1 MIRPLIAF
9 LLLASTAFG
18 QIDISWTTQKS
29 VTGLVNPRT
38 VGTRILVADESN
50 PVASRVVIVK
60 VVTAAKFVKLSA
72 RKSLFEFADLEKLS
86 DNEWLITAPGKYL
99 VEAVTFDPATG
110 IDERRIE
117 ITFGEPEP
125 VPPPKPDPIPV
136 PPPKPDVANAYNVG
150 HISYTNAPRNVVEA
164 SSIASIY
171 RVGASK
177 LFGANNNPLLDI
189 EGILKEIDSQF
200 IAKSPKDAGW
210 VKWKVAVGDAMR
222 AEQIK
227 RKTFSRQDWYACLI
241 EVAASLEA
249 VR

>member
-1 MIRPLIAF
+1 MRPLIAF
-9 LLLASTAFG
+9 LFLASTAFG

-50 PVASRVVIVK
+50 PVASRVAIVK

-125 VPPPKPDPIPV
+125 PPKPDPV
-136 PPPKPDVANAYNVG
+136 PPPKPNPVPEDEFGNIGQRASLLAVGLPKVAEVAVLY
-150 HISYTNAPRNVVEA
+150 RNGAKRLA
-164 SSIASIY
+164 SDPTASIDIVSAEL
-171 RVGASK
+171 RDRRLALLGAESTK
-177 LFGANNNPLLDI
+177 YAALIAEI
-189 EGILKEIDSQF
+189 KKEQDARWPMGRGVFASF
-200 IAKSPKDAGW
+200 YAAIATG
-210 VKWKVAVGDAMR
+210 
-222 AEQIK
+222 
-227 RKTFSRQDWYACLI
+227 
-241 EVAASLEA
+241 LEA
-249 VR
+249 VK

>member
-1 MIRPLIAF
+1 MFRSLIAF
-9 LLLASTAFG
+9 LFIASTAFG

-29 VTGLVNPRT
+29 VSGLVNPRT
-38 VGTRILVADESN
+38 VGARVLVAEESI
-50 PVASRVVIVK
+50 PVATRVAIVK
-60 VVTAAKFVKLSA
+60 VTTSAKFVKLSA

-86 DNEWLITAPGKYL
+86 DNEWLITSPGKYL
-99 VEAVTFDPATG
+99 VEAVTFDPDKG

-117 ITFGEPEP
+117 ITLGEPEP

-150 HISYTNAPRNVVEA
+150 QISYVNAPKKPTEA
-164 SSIASIY
+164 NAISSIY

-177 LFGANNNPLLDI
+177 LFGANNVLLDI

-200 IAKSPKDAGW
+200 VAKTPKDTGW
-210 VKWKVAVGDAMR
+210 VKWKVSVSDAMK
-222 AEQIK
+222 AEQIN

-249 VR
+249 VK

>member
-1 MIRPLIAF
+1 MRPLIAF

-50 PVASRVVIVK
+50 PVASRVAIVK
-60 VVTAAKFVKLSA
+60 VVTSAKFVNLSA

-99 VEAVTFDPATG
+99 VEAVTFDPEKG

-125 VPPPKPDPIPV
+125 VPPPKPNPV
-136 PPPKPDVANAYNVG
+136 PEDEFGNIGQRASLLAVGLPKVAEVAVLY
-150 HISYTNAPRNVVEA
+150 RNGAKRLA
-164 SSIASIY
+164 SDPTASIDIVSAEL
-171 RVGASK
+171 RDRRLALLGAESTK
-177 LFGANNNPLLDI
+177 YAALIAEI
-189 EGILKEIDSQF
+189 KKEQDARWPMGRGVFASF
-200 IAKSPKDAGW
+200 YAAIATG
-210 VKWKVAVGDAMR
+210 
-222 AEQIK
+222 
-227 RKTFSRQDWYACLI
+227 
-241 EVAASLEA
+241 LEA
-249 VR
+249 VK

>member
-50 PVASRVVIVK
+50 PVASRVAIVK

-125 VPPPKPDPIPV
+125 VPPPKPDPV
-136 PPPKPDVANAYNVG
+136 PPPKPNPVPADEFGNIGQRASLLAVGLPKVSEVAVLY
-150 HISYTNAPRNVVEA
+150 RNGAKRLA
-164 SSIASIY
+164 SDPTASIDIVSAEL
-171 RVGASK
+171 RDRRLALLGAESTK
-177 LFGANNNPLLDI
+177 YAALIAEI
-189 EGILKEIDSQF
+189 KKEQDARWPMGRGVFASF
-200 IAKSPKDAGW
+200 YAAIATG
-210 VKWKVAVGDAMR
+210 
-222 AEQIK
+222 
-227 RKTFSRQDWYACLI
+227 
-241 EVAASLEA
+241 LEA
-249 VR
+249 VK